1 MKKLFITALAVS
13 LAANAFAIDNEPEPG
28 MSVQLSGGMTI
39 SSLAGAPKEADL
51 GAKVG
56 GTLAIKG
63 QYMLPGALGTYI
75 NASAAW
81 TMKGAHNGS
90 YKLPIPPYGET
101 INATYNWETHYIQI
115 PIHVGFRYNLSDK
128 LGVYAEFGPYFSLGL
143 SGKQKIKVD
152 VDGYRDFSDSS
163 SLFDDTQRTDFGLG
177 FLIGGEFENHY
188 SLNLGFDW
196 GITDL
201 YKDSVRESYAKLNP
215 GKTLDKLHNFCATI
229 SVGYRF

>member
-28 MSVQLSGGMTI
+28 MSVQVSGGMTI
-39 SSLAGAPKEADL
+39 SSLPGAPKDAEL

-56 GTLAIKG
+56 GTLAVKG

-75 NASAAW
+75 NAAAAW

-90 YKLPIPPYGET
+90 YKTPVPPKGDLV
-101 INATYNWETHYIQI
+101 NSTYNWETHYIQI
-115 PIHVGFRYNLSDK
+115 PIHVGYRYNLSDK

-143 SGKQKIKVD
+143 SGKQKVKVD
-152 VDGYRDFSDSS
+152 VDGYRDLSS
-163 SLFDDTQRTDFGLG
+163 SESLFDEVQRTDFGLG

-201 YKDSVRESYAKLNP
+201 YKDSFREKFAKEMP
-215 GKTLDKLHNFCATI
+215 GFTLDKLHNFCATI